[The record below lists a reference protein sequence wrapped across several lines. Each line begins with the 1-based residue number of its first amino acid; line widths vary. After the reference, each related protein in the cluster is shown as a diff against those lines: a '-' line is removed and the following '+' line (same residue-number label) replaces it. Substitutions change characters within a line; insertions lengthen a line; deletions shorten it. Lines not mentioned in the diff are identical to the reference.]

1 MNPDIQNFSDVLAIN
16 TADQLCLDIHLAA
29 EGKYRLTVN
38 GQEITDKISQTHW
51 DLLTPIEI
59 QIKNL
64 SLNATILIEKI
75 SINDLE
81 ILPHLGHLS
90 SNQSHAITKPGR
102 WSFSIPDPFYIW
114 YHNVM
119 GYGMVA

>member
-1 MNPDIQNFSDVLAIN
+1 MNPDIQNFSDILAID
-16 TADQLCLDIHLAA
+16 TADQLCLQIHLSA
-29 EGKYRLTVN
+29 ESKYRLTVN
-38 GQEITDKISQTHW
+38 GREITDKISQTHW

-59 QIKNL
+59 EIKNL
-64 SLNATILIEKI
+64 SLYGTVLIEKI

-81 ILPHLGHLS
+81 ILPQFCHLS
-90 SNQSHAITKPGR
+90 SNQSHAITKPGH
-102 WSFSIPDPFYIW
+102 WSFSITEPFYIW